1 MLNDYLNYAAA
12 ISEGATAISRRT
24 IDYGLVISFT
34 TYKMTDCLTKQI
46 SKHESLE
53 NNNNKEQVKDLKKN

>member
-1 MLNDYLNYAAA
+1 
-12 ISEGATAISRRT
+12 
-24 IDYGLVISFT
+24 
-34 TYKMTDCLTKQI
+34 MTDCLTKQI

>member
-1 MLNDYLNYAAA
+1 MLNDYLNYVAA

-24 IDYGLVISFT
+24 IDYGFVSFT

-46 SKHESLE
+46 SKHESLD
-53 NNNNKEQVKDLKKN
+53 NINKEQVKDLKKN